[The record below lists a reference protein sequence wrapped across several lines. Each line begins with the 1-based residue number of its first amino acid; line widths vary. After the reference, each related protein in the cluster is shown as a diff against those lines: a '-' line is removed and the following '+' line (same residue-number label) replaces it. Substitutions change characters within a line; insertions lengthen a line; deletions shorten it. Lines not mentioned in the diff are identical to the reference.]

1 MAGQLRVINLEDAM
15 PTVKEAVG
23 RLQLE
28 IKLAKSQGVS
38 VLKVIHGFGST
49 GRGGKIRPAVHREL
63 EKYRSKGWIEA
74 YIPGEKLSIFDENTR
89 WAIHCCP
96 AFRKDR
102 DIERWNSGITVIV
115 LQKKGSR
122 TV

>member
-1 MAGQLRVINLEDAM
+1 MAGQLRVINLEDDM

-63 EKYRSKGWIEA
+63 EKCRSKGSIEA

-102 DIERWNSGITVIV
+102 DIDRWNSGITVIV

-122 TV
+122 TI